1 MFHQSSPAAYDQR
14 LKYISGFSGSYGYA
28 WVLGP
33 AGGDRQALWSDGR
46 YYLQADQQL
55 DCDWI
60 IMQDGYPSAEEW
72 LLDVL
77 PPNAT
82 VGIDPRL
89 VSISK
94 FRRRRQLL
102 EQSRTVSSYSFS

>member
-1 MFHQSSPAAYDQR
+1 M
-14 LKYISGFSGSYGYA
+14 
-28 WVLGP
+28 LGDV
-33 AGGDRQALWSDGR
+33 GGNKQALWSDGR

-60 IMQDGYPSAEEW
+60 IMQDDGYPSAKEW

-77 PPNAT
+77 PANAT
-82 VGIDPRL
+82 VGIDPSL